1 MTSGLHVTILTDKT
15 KKQFK
20 RGISLLVQKYDN
32 EFVPPLSSRGSASST
47 SLRDC
52 NNDNISDYIESM
64 KSQDF
69 IVVLDKDNKVV
80 GFLSYVHKEV
90 CCIDCNYVS
99 TIIVDKDYR
108 EQGVAKELYSVLE
121 KLSKLP
127 IIVRTWSTNYKNRS
141 ILSNLGYGC
150 IKTIKDDRGVGID
163 TLYFVQYQI

>member
-15 KKQFK
+15 KMQFM

-32 EFVPPLSSRGSASST
+32 EFVPPLSSRGSTSST

-99 TIIVDKDYR
+99 TIIVDEDYR
-108 EQGVAKELYSVLE
+108 EQGVANALYSMFEELAT
-121 KLSKLP
+121 LP
-127 IIVRTWSTNYKNRS
+127 IIVRTWSTNYKH
-141 ILSNLGYGC
+141 LSVLNSLGYDC

-163 TLYFVQYQI
+163 TIYLIQY